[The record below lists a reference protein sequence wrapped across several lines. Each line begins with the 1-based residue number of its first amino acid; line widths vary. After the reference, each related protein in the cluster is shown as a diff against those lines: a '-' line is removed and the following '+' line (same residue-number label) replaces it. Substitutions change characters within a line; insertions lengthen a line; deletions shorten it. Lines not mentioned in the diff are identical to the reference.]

1 MHAVILLAGYG
12 SRLGRDDL
20 DHKSLLPF
28 GSETLLSRHL
38 AALRALD
45 VEGVELVL
53 GHNAQA
59 VRRYVE
65 SLAEKPPVHFIDNSL
80 YLTTG
85 NTLSM
90 VLGLERCPGD
100 VLVLDGDVLYPHAA
114 FLEYVNHSPPTSF
127 ALVPVDINNTEAT
140 KVLLEP
146 SGAIHS
152 FVTKRLLTEAEKN
165 TYEFAGEAIGFFKL
179 PKAAVEKFLRLY
191 REREAEYG
199 KLLWEIPLTDFAR
212 QVEISPWRIE
222 GGGCFEIDTAED
234 YALALATYEKD
245 PGRYA

>member
-90 VLGLERCPGD
+90 VLGLERSPGD
-100 VLVLDGDVLYPHAA
+100 ALVLDGDVLYPHAA
-114 FLEYVNHSPPTSF
+114 FRAYVNDSPPTSF

-179 PKAAVEKFLRLY
+179 SKADVGKFLRLY

-199 KLLWEIPLTDFAR
+199 KLLWEIPLTEFAR